1 VKLRL
6 LAPTTV
12 DFFIVPGAVDRDRT
26 RYEHFWQEAQQ
37 ALEVDRPWSD
47 RIQAE
52 PQILHATSAHP
63 YNRYRTL
70 DAHALARP
78 LEVLELRA
86 PSSDLPVEEESALAP
101 LWGCA
106 GEVRWT
112 LFDHGVV
119 LVETEIDL
127 TAWLGE
133 HASGAVHHARALTE
147 AAVSLGEHAAHCGR
161 EVVSPIVEW
170 LRPRSG
176 ASEIVMPRLEA
187 ASRSA
192 DDCMHEP
199 LWVARSL
206 VVDDPGE
213 HAGLVHSWVR
223 AGIGPDAAGRVG
235 AFVAGEESHLAE
247 WLTYAYRSEAET
259 ADLWQ
264 AMRNAQFFYAAME
277 LADTRLS
284 AILARSLAVDTVW
297 ELNELRSSL
306 ERMSRRAQLISMEQ
320 RDVSKYLTR
329 SVLREMER
337 VLAEWGYE
345 DVLEASAT
353 TKAAACQERI
363 AELDRKRS
371 ARSALYTDLILLG
384 IGVTSVVST
393 AVGLAEFGRVMASD
407 RALSGYDV
415 GRNDAL
421 SWFSAQPADA
431 ILLVSGVLSV
441 FLIVVYLVLRR
452 SQDT

>member
-1 VKLRL
+1 MKLRL

-12 DFFIVPGAVDRDRT
+12 DFFIVPGAVDRDRAG
-26 RYEHFWQEAQQ
+26 YERFWQDAQRD
-37 ALEVDRPWSD
+37 LEVDGPWSD
-47 RIQAE
+47 SIHAV
-52 PQILHATSAHP
+52 PQVFHATSAHP

-70 DAHALARP
+70 DVDALARP
-78 LEVLELRA
+78 LEVLEVRA
-86 PSSDLPVEEESALAP
+86 SSSDLPVGEESGLAALWRSAD
-101 LWGCA
+101 
-106 GEVRWT
+106 EVRWT

-127 TAWLGE
+127 TEWLSE
-133 HASGAVHHARALTE
+133 HASVELDQARELTE

-161 EVVSPIVEW
+161 EVLAPIVEW

-176 ASEIVMPRLEA
+176 APEILMPRLED

-192 DDCMHEP
+192 DDRMHEP

-206 VVDDPGE
+206 MVDDPAE
-213 HAGLVHSWVR
+213 HAELVHAWVR
-223 AGIGPDAAGRVG
+223 EGIGPDAAGRVG
-235 AFVAGEESHLAE
+235 AFATGAECHLAE
-247 WLTYAYRSEAET
+247 WLSYAYRSGPET
-259 ADLWQ
+259 AHLWQ

-306 ERMSRRAQLISMEQ
+306 ERMSRRAQLVSMEQ

-329 SVLREMER
+329 SVLREMAR
-337 VLAEWGYE
+337 ILGEWGYE

-407 RALSGYDV
+407 RTLSGYDV